1 MRRLVPLVL
10 SFALACGSDSTT
22 ASQPTTASLAGAWSL
37 QTINGIALP
46 FVVAQ
51 TATSKSEILSDVVT
65 ATAAGTYTEVTQTRT
80 TLNGQATTSTDNDAG
95 TYTVTGNAVVIRSN
109 DGSSAS
115 GTVSG
120 NTFTVSVGG
129 IAFQFKKQ

>member
-10 SFALACGSDSTT
+10 CFALACGSDSTT
-22 ASQPTTASLAGAWSL
+22 TQPTTASLAGTWSL
-37 QTINGIALP
+37 QNINGIALP
-46 FVVAQ
+46 FVLAQ
-51 TATSKSEILSDVVT
+51 TATSKSEVLSDIVT
-65 ATAAGTYTEVTQTRT
+65 ATSGGTYTEVTQIRT
-80 TLNGQATTSTDNDAG
+80 TLNGQATTSTENDAG

-115 GTVSG
+115 GTVNG
-120 NTFTVSVGG
+120 TTFTISVGG